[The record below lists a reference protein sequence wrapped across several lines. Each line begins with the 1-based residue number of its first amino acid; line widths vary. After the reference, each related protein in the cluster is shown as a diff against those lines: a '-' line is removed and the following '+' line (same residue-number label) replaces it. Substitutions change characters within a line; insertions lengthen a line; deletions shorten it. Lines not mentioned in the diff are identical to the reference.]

1 VAQAVFTAA
10 VPCMRAQPS
19 TLVKTRMYVIRF
31 YLNISSA
38 AIPICIRANSMQS
51 IKLTTTNP
59 NKYGAH
65 TPQSNLRAPPQG
77 KCCNPRQPP
86 ISTSKSCTCSF
97 ATEYQYQAAVSI
109 ADFDREFESAS
120 NDTTSN
126 SFTQHTPM
134 ERFKLESNNVQPA
147 LLAFNHTNGRPCLN
161 ITPALRHEFE

>member
-1 VAQAVFTAA
+1 MSFPNNQTT
-10 VPCMRAQPS
+10 PQ
-19 TLVKTRMYVIRF
+19 
-31 YLNISSA
+31 
-38 AIPICIRANSMQS
+38 NSMVYIGCGSGTSCFYSGGTMYESTALNTGENKDS

-65 TPQSNLRAPPQG
+65 TPQSNLRAPPKG